1 MFSFPKIETEKLAG
15 RSLLYR
21 PNRLGKCECISCQ
34 AMRAARTAQN
44 TPQLNCFKGIRT
56 HYQIPFQGW
65 TGGPLN
71 VTARLGPTLYQRRTG
86 VLPVFS
92 VARVTFRRG
101 AYGRRWVAGYWRSA
115 KPRHCLA
122 SKSVRLRHPPRKQP
136 RHDATQSRQVAVGHK
151 PSMKAS
157 LAICF
162 SAFLRLFVRLKP
174 IDF

>member
-101 AYGRRWVAGYWRSA
+101 AYGRRWVAGL
-115 KPRHCLA
+115 LA
-122 SKSVRLRHPPRKQP
+122 VCKTATLPRKQIGSTP
-136 RHDATQSRQVAVGHK
+136 TPSAQTAATRRDTVATSRCWTQTFNE
-151 PSMKAS
+151 S
-157 LAICF
+157 F
-162 SAFLRLFVRLKP
+162 SGNMLFGISSPLCSPKT
-174 IDF
+174 D